1 MLTIQNLTRQ
11 FADGGTMITVL
22 DLPSFEAPTGS
33 QWCLTGVS
41 GSGKS
46 TLLQCIAGLLQP
58 TTGTILADDVNL
70 TEINAKELDHWRG
83 QQVGYIFQD
92 FNLLSFL
99 TAEENI
105 ISGAFFANRFTH
117 KEMVEEASKLM
128 DIMGLTELRHKKP
141 TQLSKGEQQRVA
153 IARALIKKPSL
164 LLADEP
170 TASLDAA
177 NSTIVI
183 DLLRNYSSEANATL
197 LIASHETTVIS
208 QFTNQL
214 HLTKRGSYDS

>member
-1 MLTIQNLTRQ
+1 M
-11 FADGGTMITVL
+11 
-22 DLPSFEAPTGS
+22 
-33 QWCLTGVS
+33 TGVS

-58 TTGTILADDVNL
+58 TTGTIQADDVKL

-117 KEMVEEASKLM
+117 KEMTDEAVKLM
-128 DIMGLTELRHKKP
+128 DIMGLTNLRHKKP

-177 NSTIVI
+177 NSAIVI
-183 DLLRNYSSEANATL
+183 DLLPNYSTEANATL

-214 HLTKRGSYDS
+214 HLTKRGSHDS